1 MAKKAVKKT
10 AKKAA
15 TIQQVTF
22 DLEGQ
27 EYIELNHLLKVLTLV
42 NSGGEA
48 NMFITNGEVVVNDVV
63 ELRKRNK
70 IRAGFVVQFRDVVC
84 VVS

>member
-1 MAKKAVKKT
+1 MAKKAAKKT
-10 AKKAA
+10 AQKAK

-27 EYIELNHLLKVLTLV
+27 EYIELNHLLKVLTLA

-70 IRAGFVVQFRDVVC
+70 IRAGFVVQFKDVVC

>member
-1 MAKKAVKKT
+1 MAKKVVKKVV
-10 AKKAA
+10 KKAEPKSVEFA
-15 TIQQVTF
+15 
-22 DLEGQ
+22 LEGQ

-48 NMFITNGEVVVNDVV
+48 NMFISNGEVVVNDVV

-70 IRAGFVVQFRDVVC
+70 IRAGFVVRFKDVVC

>member
-1 MAKKAVKKT
+1 MAKKVVKKVL
-10 AKKAA
+10 KKAEPKS
-15 TIQQVTF
+15 VEF
-22 DLEGQ
+22 SLEGQ
-27 EYIELNHLLKVLTLV
+27 EYIELNHLLKVLALV

-48 NMFITNGEVVVNDVV
+48 NMFISNGEVVVNDGV

-70 IRAGFVVQFRDVVC
+70 IRVGFVVRFKDVVC

>member
-1 MAKKAVKKT
+1 MAKKVVKKT
-10 AKKAA
+10 VKKVA

-48 NMFITNGEVVVNDVV
+48 NMFITNGEVIVNDVV
-63 ELRKRNK
+63 ETRKRNK
-70 IRAGFVVQFRDVVC
+70 VRAGFVVQFKDVVC

>member
-1 MAKKAVKKT
+1 MAKKAVKKMV
-10 AKKAA
+10 KKAEPKS
-15 TIQQVTF
+15 VEF
-22 DLEGQ
+22 SLEGQ

-48 NMFITNGEVVVNDVV
+48 NMFISNGEVIVNDVV

-70 IRAGFVVQFRDVVC
+70 IRAGFVVKFRDVVC